1 MHALRHI
8 KEHVQQLLTEEELK
22 TLSKEQLEFYY
33 FKLHD
38 YDNNNKLDGLEM
50 LGAMTHYRHKKDG
63 EEHVTTLDEGLSE
76 DILTEAV
83 DASLKAAD
91 SNDDGYIEYH
101 EYYTAIRRREAIAEK
116 QEKDALWNRGQIF
129 ASCMV

>member
-50 LGAMTHYRHKKDG
+50 LGAMTHHRHKKDG
-63 EEHVTTLDEGLSE
+63 EEHVITRDDEPSE
-76 DILTEAV
+76 DTLAEAV
-83 DASLKAAD
+83 DASLKALD

-116 QEKDALWNRGQIF
+116 QKKDAL
-129 ASCMV
+129 

>member
-1 MHALRHI
+1 MLHALRHI

-63 EEHVTTLDEGLSE
+63 EEHVITRDDEPSE
-76 DILTEAV
+76 DTLAEAV
-83 DASLKAAD
+83 DASLKALD
-91 SNDDGYIEYH
+91 SNDDGYIEYY
-101 EYYTAIRRREAIAEK
+101 EYYTALRRNEATAK
-116 QEKDALWNRGQIF
+116 REKDAL
-129 ASCMV
+129 